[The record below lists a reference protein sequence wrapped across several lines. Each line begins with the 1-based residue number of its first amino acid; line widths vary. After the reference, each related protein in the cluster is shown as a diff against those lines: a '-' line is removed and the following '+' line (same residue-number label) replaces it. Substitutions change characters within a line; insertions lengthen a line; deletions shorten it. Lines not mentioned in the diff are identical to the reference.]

1 MSLLALNSALTGLK
15 VNQRAL
21 SVVSDNI
28 ANANTEGYTRK
39 IVRFENLNLGGQKS
53 GVRVSEIQ
61 RQVDEFLLRDRRAEK
76 GNHARFDVLADYYSG
91 VQNVFGRPADN
102 NTVSN
107 KIADFGTS
115 FQSLAATPTDG
126 FRRTKVNSEAERLI
140 ADFNKQY
147 NALQDLRQKT
157 DEEIGIIVSR
167 VNEILEGIEDYNHQI
182 ARSET
187 LGDVPGSSGDLRDMR
202 DKLVDELS
210 TYMDVTSFVRP
221 NGDMVVSTIGG
232 QVLVDVDAVQL
243 RHDVAQGVTPNVRYN
258 SAQPNGGVGRFQG
271 ILIEGR
277 DPANPI
283 DLTDNIFQGE
293 LKGLIEMRDE
303 VLPDMQEQVDS
314 LAEMIRDQVNKAHN
328 DGSGFPPRSTL
339 TGTRV
344 FDLNQT
350 IDVDSITTQI
360 YATDA
365 NGDVLERMDLAAVF
379 AAPPAIAGD
388 QTIQAVINK
397 INGTAGTRIN
407 ARFEYNDPAL
417 VYPAAGEGRLVI
429 EAANGAAGIVISED
443 PANPSN
449 IGLHNSRHFTR
460 RDEALNLPAGSFTIN
475 AGTLPGTTVTIDHTT
490 TLDSIAA
497 DINADPDLQA
507 QVVADGRGFRINITT
522 LNSATSPVAITG
534 DSELTDILGIS
545 DQSGGFSFAFGLNDY
560 FVNNGEHSAT
570 AGLGIRE
577 DLVTDPNGISTSRPG
592 RDLMP
597 GGTPPPALVNGMASS
612 AVAGQS
618 AVSAGDNTNAQALA
632 NVFDTRVAFTR
643 NGSLGPI
650 SATLAEYGARVV
662 GKASVDGT
670 TINNERDLKKAAVE
684 NLDKHWDNVSAVNV
698 DEEMAYLIQFQNAY
712 SASAR
717 VVQVSKEVLDEL
729 LSIAR

>member
-107 KIADFGTS
+107 KIADFGSS

-157 DEEIGIIVSR
+157 DEEIGNIISR

-202 DKLVDELS
+202 DTLVDELS

-243 RHDVAQGVTPNVRYN
+243 RHDVAGGVTSNLRYN
-258 SAQPNGGVGRFQG
+258 PAQPNGGVGRFQG

-339 TGTRV
+339 TGSRYFNATDGIDTANLSTR
-344 FDLNQT
+344 L
-350 IDVDSITTQI
+350 

-365 NGDVLERMDLAAVF
+365 NGDVLER
-379 AAPPAIAGD
+379 
-388 QTIQAVINK
+388 
-397 INGTAGTRIN
+397 
-407 ARFEYNDPAL
+407 
-417 VYPAAGEGRLVI
+417 I
-429 EAANGAAGIVISED
+429 ELGNLGL
-443 PANPSN
+443 PANATIAQIATAINTASGATAPQYITASVVQHPQDANSVRLQISSSNGSAGVVLSENPTTPSN
-449 IGLHNSRHFTR
+449 IPLSTSRHFPSDT
-460 RDEALNLPAGSFTIN
+460 DALNLPAGTITV
-475 AGTLPGTTVTIDHTT
+475 AGTAIPVTHTT
-490 TLDSIAA
+490 SLADIAA
-497 DINADPDLQA
+497 AINGTANVEA
-507 QVVADGRGFRINITT
+507 TIVRDGRGFQINIVPQNATT
-522 LNSATSPVAITG
+522 PITVTGSSAI
-534 DSELTDILGIS
+534 TDILGIS
-545 DQSGGFSFAFGLNDY
+545 DQSGNFSYALGMNDY

-570 AGLGIRE
+570 AGLGIRA

-592 RDLMP
+592 YDLMP
-597 GGTPPPALVNGMASS
+597 GGSPPPTVVGGVATAVGG
-612 AVAGQS
+612 VAGQS

-632 NVFDTRVAFTR
+632 NVFDTKVAFTR

-684 NLDKHWDNVSAVNV
+684 NLNKHWDNVSAVNV